1 MRDVHMEW
9 VTERL
14 RAEAREMGGFG
25 ALVMAR
31 FGGPMGVV
39 AAFAIAHT
47 LLVLLGYALKESIS
61 DPAVMWPSAGLA
73 FVALW
78 LAPLRLWPAILLVQF
93 IVEFAIGAVLLDP
106 FRPTLAALY
115 PVANGIEA
123 AVGAAITRHL
133 VGDTFYLR
141 TRQILQ
147 IVFASAVGALAGAML
162 GAWSN
167 ATTFSVGLEPLEYL
181 HQLQIWWAGDWLGV
195 LAVAPML
202 ICWLSPLRSRH
213 TELAL
218 HSRLEVFALMLL
230 VAAGSFFVFALPLGR
245 PTSLLQMPLLIIGL
259 LVYAAVRLP
268 PRWMA
273 TLFVVAATICAGL
286 AAMQR
291 GPFQEHALFVRTVE
305 VQTFLGTLAVFTFL
319 MSISMAEKNVA
330 LGQLGESEYRYRS
343 FVELSMEAVWRVEL
357 AEPMPVALPLEQQLA
372 WLQRHAR
379 IVESSRSYQ
388 ALDPAAQPD
397 GVSAWR
403 SDLPWCAAYEA
414 YLAAASKVDYS
425 VDRLR
430 FRVESEGRSCVFLSS
445 FTGVVEEGRLRR
457 IWGVARDVTELTELN
472 TRLLREQDRLKS
484 YARQIVTAEEKARR
498 ATAVDLHDG
507 IGQSLVGMAMTLEVA
522 SRNASPDLKLMVD
535 EVRTRLRDV
544 QERTRHMISDLSPP
558 GLYELGLVPALQW
571 LVVYVRGHDR
581 LHVELDAR
589 VREDAIRLES
599 RVLVFKLVRE
609 LLRNVV
615 KHAGVNA
622 ARVLVQGD
630 RERLRV
636 EVSAQGRGFEWQMDM
651 FGGTSGGFGLWSIAD
666 RVHEVG
672 GTFRVDTLP
681 GEGSRFELEFP
692 LRQAPSAADTGRVWA
707 RPAGYSA

>member
-1 MRDVHMEW
+1 
-9 VTERL
+9 
-14 RAEAREMGGFG
+14 
-25 ALVMAR
+25 
-31 FGGPMGVV
+31 
-39 AAFAIAHT
+39 
-47 LLVLLGYALKESIS
+47 
-61 DPAVMWPSAGLA
+61 
-73 FVALW
+73 
-78 LAPLRLWPAILLVQF
+78 
-93 IVEFAIGAVLLDP
+93 
-106 FRPTLAALY
+106 Y

-123 AVGAAITRHL
+123 AVGAVITRHL

-141 TRQILQ
+141 TRQVLQ
-147 IVFASAVGALAGAML
+147 IVFASAVGAAAGAML
-162 GAWSN
+162 GAWAN
-167 ATTFSVGLEPLEYL
+167 ASTFTSSMDALEYL

-195 LAVAPML
+195 LVVAPL
-202 ICWLSPLRSRH
+202 LVCWLSPLRSRH

-218 HSRLEVFALMLL
+218 RSRVEVLALL
-230 VAAGSFFVFALPLGR
+230 VLVPAASYVAFALPPGG

-259 LVYAAVRLP
+259 LLYAAVRLP

-273 TLFVVAATICAGL
+273 TLFMVAAAVCAGL

-291 GPFQEHALFVRTVE
+291 GPFQEHNLFVRTVE
-305 VQTFLGTLAVFTFL
+305 VQTLLGALAIFTFL

-330 LGQLGESEYRYRS
+330 LGQVRESEYRYRS

-357 AEPMPVALPLEQQLA
+357 SEPMPVDRPLDQQLE
-372 WLQRHAR
+372 WLRQHAR

-388 ALDPAAQPD
+388 VLDAAMRP
-397 GVSAWR
+397 GGESAWR
-403 SDLPWCAAYEA
+403 SELPWCAAYETH
-414 YLAAASKVDYS
+414 LTTAAGADYS

-430 FRVESEGRSCVFLSS
+430 FRVESEGRGHAFLSS
-445 FTGVVEEGRLRR
+445 FTGVVEDGRLHR
-457 IWGVARDVTELTELN
+457 IWGVARDVTELTDLN
-472 TRLLREQDRLKS
+472 ARLLREQDRLKS

-522 SRNASPDLKLMVD
+522 SRHAAGDVKLMVD
-535 EVRTRLRDV
+535 EVRARLRDV

-589 VREDAIRLES
+589 VREDAIRLEN

-622 ARVLVQGD
+622 ARVVVQGD

-636 EVSAQGRGFEWQMDM
+636 EVSDQGRGFEWQMDM
-651 FGGTSGGFGLWSIAD
+651 FGGASGGFGLWSIAD

-681 GEGSRFELEFP
+681 GNGSRFELEFP
-692 LRQAPSAADTGRVWA
+692 LRQPLPAADTGRVWA

>member
-14 RAEAREMGGFG
+14 RAEAREMGSFG
-25 ALVMAR
+25 ALVIAR
-31 FGGPMGVV
+31 FGGPMGMV

-47 LLVLLGYALKESIS
+47 FLILLGYALKETIS

-73 FVALW
+73 FVAFW
-78 LAPLRLWPAILLVQF
+78 LAPLRLWPAILLAQF
-93 IVEFAIGAVLLDP
+93 IVEFAVGAVLLDP

-115 PVANGIEA
+115 PMANAIEA
-123 AVGAAITRHL
+123 MVGAAITRRL

-147 IVFASAVGALAGAML
+147 ILFATAAGAATGAML
-162 GAWSN
+162 GAWAN
-167 ATTFSVGLEPLEYL
+167 ATTFTTGLQPLEYL
-181 HQLQIWWAGDWLGV
+181 HQLQIWWAADWLGV
-195 LAVAPML
+195 LVVAPML
-202 ICWLSPLRSRH
+202 VGWLSPLRTRH
-213 TELAL
+213 SELAL
-218 HSRLEVFALMLL
+218 RSRIEVLALL
-230 VAAGSFFVFALPLGR
+230 VLVSAGSYFVFALPFGR

-259 LVYAAVRLP
+259 LLYAAVRLP

-273 TLFVVAATICAGL
+273 SLFMVAATICAGL

-291 GPFQEHALFVRTVE
+291 GPFLEHSLFVRTVE

-357 AEPMPVALPLEQQLA
+357 SEPMPVSLPLEQQLS

-379 IVESSRSYQ
+379 IVESSHSYL
-388 ALDPAAQPD
+388 ALDPSARP
-397 GVSAWR
+397 GGHSAWR

-414 YLAAASKVDYS
+414 HLASDAGTNYS
-425 VDRLR
+425 FDRLR
-430 FRVESEGRSCVFLSS
+430 FRVENGGRGHAFLGS
-445 FTGVVEEGRLRR
+445 FTGVVEEGCLRR
-457 IWGVARDVTELTELN
+457 IWGVARDVTELTDLN
-472 TRLLREQDRLKS
+472 QRLLREQDRLKG

-507 IGQSLVGMAMTLEVA
+507 IGQSLVGMAMTLDVA
-522 SRNASPDLKLMVD
+522 SRHAPADVKLMVD
-535 EVRTRLRDV
+535 EVRARLRDV

-636 EVSAQGRGFEWQMDM
+636 EVSDQGRGFEWQMDM
-651 FGGTSGGFGLWSIAD
+651 FGGASGGFGLWSIAD
-666 RVHEVG
+666 RIHEVG

-681 GEGSRFELEFP
+681 GQGSRFELEFP
-692 LRQAPSAADTGRVWA
+692 LRQTLHAADSGRVWA
-707 RPAGYSA
+707 LPAGRSA